1 MGKLLASHINVSGNI
16 YCIDIKKKTSLKKK
30 TGNHSSKIS
39 SYLPE
44 SLSLPLKSSRLF
56 DAKKNVGSLQ
66 AIQTLKKS
74 LEGTH
79 PNRLQA
85 LKIPQK
91 KSRWFSGR
99 CLLHLFLKDFHNAAR
114 HFLWEKK
121 QIMDSFFCKRDEMRE
136 ATKTMVSHTGNWEG
150 TQMVRKKKKHVSIS
164 VGFLNSL
171 WKKCRMDCVW
181 APISPLGSSKITG
194 KQNFL
199 KWISQNG
206 WWETPATPTV
216 MGGMI
221 LLRRFLF
228 PSSKGW
234 IGEGCIKQLAVPS
247 FRDQPWHLWQLQIVV
262 FPTSLISRFIYIH
275 GHIETWRRSIVEKKR
290 ESQHSFI

>member
-150 TQMVRKKKKHVSIS
+150 TQMVRKKKNT
-164 VGFLNSL
+164 F
-171 WKKCRMDCVW
+171 
-181 APISPLGSSKITG
+181 
-194 KQNFL
+194 
-199 KWISQNG
+199 
-206 WWETPATPTV
+206 
-216 MGGMI
+216 
-221 LLRRFLF
+221 RFLLVF
-228 PSSKGW
+228 STPCEKNVGW
-234 IGEGCIKQLAVPS
+234 IVCGL
-247 FRDQPWHLWQLQIVV
+247 
-262 FPTSLISRFIYIH
+262 RFLRL
-275 GHIETWRRSIVEKKR
+275 GARRSPVSKTSWSELVRMAGEKLQ
-290 ESQHSFI
+290 QHQQWWAGWFC